1 MDTPIYNKLRELES
15 EKRIPFHMPGHKR
28 MDFGA
33 FFGIEKMDITEI
45 TDYDNLHEP
54 EGIIRESMNLVKEI
68 FKSKESWY
76 LVGGSTLG
84 ILVSISSVCRQG
96 DKILIGRNCHK
107 AVYNCIRLLQLEAVY
122 CYADVSAE
130 YDICEDM
137 KQEAVARELRA
148 NPDIK
153 AVVLTSPTYEGVVS
167 NIAGIKEV
175 IRPYGIPLIVDE
187 AHGAHLVFHEYFP
200 DSAAQEGADLVIQST
215 HKTLPS
221 FTQTAVLHLCS
232 DIVTKEQVEEMIDI
246 YETSSPSYLLM
257 ASAEYGIMYMKEKQG
272 QLAEY
277 VDNLKNFRKKC
288 EQLKK
293 IRLLSQEKLNCFA
306 YDNGKLVFSVKGC
319 GINGKELFQLLY
331 GKYHIELEME
341 NLTYGIAMTS
351 ICDKKEHFDK
361 LWKAISEID
370 KMCEEKEKQNQSL
383 NKAVNKA
390 EIVIQNRDKAG
401 IKVHN
406 QYKIRQE
413 KESQNIIMNK
423 MRVGNQIKESKE
435 TIYPPKVIESWQC
448 RGKAIETVELSD
460 SIGRVSGKYVMIYPP
475 GVPILV
481 PGEKILKETVENISQ
496 YLYNGYNVLGLSRNK
511 IIVLKDL

>member
-1 MDTPIYNKLRELES
+1 MNTPIYNKLRELES

-28 MDFGA
+28 ADFGA
-33 FFGIEKMDITEI
+33 FFGVEKMDITEI

-54 EGIIRESMNLVKEI
+54 EGIIRESMNLVRDI

-137 KQEAVARELRA
+137 KPEAVARELRA

-167 NIAGIKEV
+167 DIAGIKEV
-175 IRPYGIPLIVDE
+175 TRPYAIPLIVDE
-187 AHGAHLVFHEYFP
+187 AHGAHLIFHKYFP
-200 DSAAQEGADLVIQST
+200 DSAVQEGADLVIQST

-232 DIVTKEQVEEMIDI
+232 DIVTKEQVEESIDI

-257 ASAEYGIMYMKEKQG
+257 ASAEYGIMYMKENQG

-277 VDNLKNFRKKC
+277 VDNLKNFRRKC
-288 EQLKK
+288 EQLQK
-293 IRLLSQEKLNCFA
+293 ISLLNQKKLNCFA

-331 GKYHIELEME
+331 
-341 NLTYGIAMTS
+341 
-351 ICDKKEHFDK
+351 
-361 LWKAISEID
+361 
-370 KMCEEKEKQNQSL
+370 
-383 NKAVNKA
+383 V
-390 EIVIQNRDKAG
+390 
-401 IKVHN
+401 
-406 QYKIRQE
+406 
-413 KESQNIIMNK
+413 
-423 MRVGNQIKESKE
+423 
-435 TIYPPKVIESWQC
+435 
-448 RGKAIETVELSD
+448 
-460 SIGRVSGKYVMIYPP
+460 
-475 GVPILV
+475 
-481 PGEKILKETVENISQ
+481 
-496 YLYNGYNVLGLSRNK
+496 
-511 IIVLKDL
+511 